1 MGNEAPFDW
10 KNPDYGPVYA
20 ARIARLKRIRETP
33 GMLAGLKEFY
43 KTHPVEFITCFGMT
57 FDPRNVEVDRPAV
70 VPFVLF
76 PKQVEFIQ
84 WLYDRWRGREDGL
97 AEKSR
102 DMGVSWLCVAF
113 AVWMITFWP
122 GTVVGFGSRK
132 EEYVDKLGDP
142 KSLFWKVR
150 AFIDLLPVEFRPGA
164 EKFDSKVHAPH
175 MRIINPEN
183 GSTIVGEA
191 GDNIGRG
198 NRASVYIKDEA
209 QPLTARILTP
219 FGWQTMRDMRV
230 GSQVIGADGAP
241 HVVRQ
246 IKDSVAQVYRL
257 VFSDGTTVEASH
269 NHLWAV
275 RNVIG
280 KKRDVVV
287 RTHEIAATFA
297 YESPRGHRQ
306 YRWRVPVTKPVQ
318 FASGAA
324 LPLHPYIVGVLLG
337 DGSVGSGTI
346 RFTSA
351 DKQVVEEVQSLL
363 PVGSLVTGGDGCIQY
378 RIVSGVGRGRGKRG
392 DSNVIKAAV
401 RAAGIEGMRSADKHI
416 PSIYLFASVADRL
429 ALLQGLMDTDGSGSG
444 GVASFHSSAKQLSD
458 DVRFLV
464 ESLGG
469 TATQNVKPDAR
480 GYRDMWVLH
489 IMLPMPV
496 FRLTRKLSALRPRK
510 HPAGR
515 TVVGIEAIGEREV
528 RCITVDGD
536 LYLTDHCVVTHN
548 SAFYDRPE
556 AIDAALSQTANC
568 KIDVSTPNGSGN
580 PFYRKAHGGK
590 IKKFVFDWTDDPRK
604 DQAWYDKQ
612 VATLDP
618 VIVAQEID
626 RDYESSVT
634 NAFIPG
640 VSVLDAM
647 ARGPADVV
655 AHGRLRVG
663 IDVARFGDD
672 KSVILFRRGRVVLK
686 LIELSKS
693 DITQVAG
700 RARAEIVA
708 YGERPEQIAVDTIGL
723 GAGVADILRAW
734 YPDTFDRRSEK
745 RIKTVVDVN
754 SALVMDDGVNYNLRA
769 AMWSEMRE
777 WIKTASLPNDPELK
791 SDLTALRYLFKGG
804 LLLIESKEDAKRR
817 GIKSP
822 DRADALALTFAV
834 PTLAEPERKP
844 IKARPF
850 ATYDAAMGA
859 LG

>member
-20 ARIARLKRIRETP
+20 ARIARLKKIRETP

-43 KTHPVEFITCFGMT
+43 KARPVEFINDWGQT

-183 GSTIVGEA
+183 SSTIVGEA

-198 NRASVYIKDEA
+198 NRASIYIKDE
-209 QPLTARILTP
+209 
-219 FGWQTMRDMRV
+219 
-230 GSQVIGADGAP
+230 
-241 HVVRQ
+241 
-246 IKDSVAQVYRL
+246 
-257 VFSDGTTVEASH
+257 
-269 NHLWAV
+269 
-275 RNVIG
+275 
-280 KKRDVVV
+280 
-287 RTHEIAATFA
+287 
-297 YESPRGHRQ
+297 
-306 YRWRVPVTKPVQ
+306 
-318 FASGAA
+318 
-324 LPLHPYIVGVLLG
+324 
-337 DGSVGSGTI
+337 
-346 RFTSA
+346 
-351 DKQVVEEVQSLL
+351 
-363 PVGSLVTGGDGCIQY
+363 
-378 RIVSGVGRGRGKRG
+378 
-392 DSNVIKAAV
+392 
-401 RAAGIEGMRSADKHI
+401 
-416 PSIYLFASVADRL
+416 
-429 ALLQGLMDTDGSGSG
+429 
-444 GVASFHSSAKQLSD
+444 
-458 DVRFLV
+458 
-464 ESLGG
+464 
-469 TATQNVKPDAR
+469 
-480 GYRDMWVLH
+480 
-489 IMLPMPV
+489 
-496 FRLTRKLSALRPRK
+496 
-510 HPAGR
+510 
-515 TVVGIEAIGEREV
+515 
-528 RCITVDGD
+528 
-536 LYLTDHCVVTHN
+536 

>member
-1 MGNEAPFDW
+1 MGSVVSDNPPLIPEGFDW
-10 KNPDYGPVYA
+10 KNPDYTAVYQQ
-20 ARIARLKRIRETP
+20 RIGFLKKIRGEP
-33 GMLAGLKEFY
+33 GMLLGLREYY
-43 KTHPVEFITCFGMT
+43 KTHPIEFINCFGMT
-57 FDPRNVEVDRPAV
+57 SDPRNAERGLPV
-70 VPFVLF
+70 VTPFLLF
-76 PKQVEFIQ
+76 PRQAEFIQ
-84 WLYDRWRGREDGL
+84 WLYDRWRAREDGL

-113 AVWMITFWP
+113 AVWMWLFY
-122 GTVVGFGSRK
+122 GGAVVGFGSRK
-132 EEYVDKLGDP
+132 EEYVDKIGDP
-142 KSLFWKVR
+142 KSLFWKIR
-150 AFIDLLPVEFRPGA
+150 TFISLLPDEFKPAG
-164 EKFDSKVHAPH
+164 FDDRKHAPH

-183 GSTIVGEA
+183 SSTIVGEA

-198 NRASVYIKDEA
+198 NRASIYIKDE
-209 QPLTARILTP
+209 
-219 FGWQTMRDMRV
+219 
-230 GSQVIGADGAP
+230 
-241 HVVRQ
+241 
-246 IKDSVAQVYRL
+246 
-257 VFSDGTTVEASH
+257 
-269 NHLWAV
+269 
-275 RNVIG
+275 
-280 KKRDVVV
+280 
-287 RTHEIAATFA
+287 
-297 YESPRGHRQ
+297 
-306 YRWRVPVTKPVQ
+306 
-318 FASGAA
+318 
-324 LPLHPYIVGVLLG
+324 
-337 DGSVGSGTI
+337 
-346 RFTSA
+346 
-351 DKQVVEEVQSLL
+351 
-363 PVGSLVTGGDGCIQY
+363 
-378 RIVSGVGRGRGKRG
+378 
-392 DSNVIKAAV
+392 
-401 RAAGIEGMRSADKHI
+401 
-416 PSIYLFASVADRL
+416 
-429 ALLQGLMDTDGSGSG
+429 
-444 GVASFHSSAKQLSD
+444 
-458 DVRFLV
+458 
-464 ESLGG
+464 
-469 TATQNVKPDAR
+469 
-480 GYRDMWVLH
+480 
-489 IMLPMPV
+489 
-496 FRLTRKLSALRPRK
+496 
-510 HPAGR
+510 
-515 TVVGIEAIGEREV
+515 
-528 RCITVDGD
+528 
-536 LYLTDHCVVTHN
+536 